1 MTSSFAAELFKL
13 RRRPAV
19 WILGAILLILTALL
33 GYLIFWIV
41 LSHPPAHAQFP
52 PHYDRVAAKAIFYPP
67 NVVRA
72 VIGNGGAVGGG
83 ALCMIL
89 GVLAVGSEYGWET
102 FKTVL
107 TQRPSRLASF
117 FGRALA
123 VALLTLVFVVAVY
136 IVALIVSVILVSVDG
151 RPLRWPDSGTLLKG
165 LGATWLAYYIW
176 ATFGMMLAYLFKQS
190 ALAIGIGLV
199 YMLLIEGLVINLLL
213 PLGDWVKD
221 LQRFLPGPA
230 TTALGNAFGQAYTA
244 PGAPVTPLL
253 MDGTRATITLLICVV
268 VFTAVAALALK
279 RRDVS

>member
-13 RRRPAV
+13 RHRPAV
-19 WILGAILLILTALL
+19 WILGGILLALTVLL
-33 GYLIFWIV
+33 GYVIFWIV

-52 PHYDRVAAKAIFYPP
+52 PHYDRVAAKAVFYPQ

-72 VIGNGGAVGGG
+72 VLGNGGAVGGG

-102 FKTVL
+102 LKTVL
-107 TQRPSRLASF
+107 TQRPSRLGSF

-123 VALLTLVFVVAVY
+123 VTLLTLVFVVAVY
-136 IVALIVSVILVSVDG
+136 IVAIIVGVILVSVDG

-176 ATFGMMLAYLFKQS
+176 ASFGMMLAYLFRQS

-221 LQRFLPGPA
+221 VQRVLPGPA
-230 TTALGNAFGQAYTA
+230 TTALGNAFGQAYTT
-244 PGAPVTPLL
+244 PGAPVTLL

-268 VFTAVAALALK
+268 VFTAVGALVLV
-279 RRDVS
+279 RRDVT